1 MGTRARALRQSVPRT
16 RTLFPAEQ
24 REPGVRA
31 CFRMNDSCRVHG
43 EAARIRFTITYF
55 AVLFVSGELPG
66 KGPMFAELNAQFP
79 FFLDLDLPEECPT
92 ALYEGLALKWKSDNR
107 GAFIGHLLREVKLLL
122 RHGKEG
128 KVFTVSS
135 ALAHV
140 VGSVRSP
147 WSESEDSLRAELRE
161 RLIGV

>member
-1 MGTRARALRQSVPRT
+1 
-16 RTLFPAEQ
+16 
-24 REPGVRA
+24 
-31 CFRMNDSCRVHG
+31 
-43 EAARIRFTITYF
+43 
-55 AVLFVSGELPG
+55 
-66 KGPMFAELNAQFP
+66 MFAELNAQFP

-135 ALAHV
+135 ALSHV

-147 WSESEDSLRAELRE
+147 WNESEDSLRAELRE